1 MGYAFLKVVGEAATG
16 NYFRSLVKE
25 GDEDSAVL
33 KVWIKVK
40 LTDVGA
46 QIADGYYYTPGYLLW
61 PLYDFQVAGSVDDA
75 DNFNRSWWAKAIP
88 QVAGSVDD
96 ADSYS
101 RELWRKAQIQILG
114 SEDDAHNW
122 RTRDTKSIAAGY
134 DDADDR

>member
-61 PLYDFQVAGSVDDA
+61 PLYEFQVAGSVDDA
-75 DNFNRSWWAKAIP
+75 DSH
-88 QVAGSVDD
+88 
-96 ADSYS
+96 S